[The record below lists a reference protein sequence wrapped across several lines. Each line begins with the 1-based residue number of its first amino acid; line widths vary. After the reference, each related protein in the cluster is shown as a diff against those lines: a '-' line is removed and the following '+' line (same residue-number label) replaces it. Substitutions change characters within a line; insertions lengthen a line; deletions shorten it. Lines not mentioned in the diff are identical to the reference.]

1 MTNKHPI
8 ETEELMAYL
17 DGELPADRA
26 TVAVAHLERCP
37 DCQAFAAEVRDVSRR
52 LMAWEVEAPAPHV
65 PAKIIAELEERERK
79 RQKPTTSSPIPR
91 TRLMTR
97 RWAWAGA
104 FAILCVVVGLM
115 VETPLY
121 KVQRMERATGLSV
134 PQTAARTKRVTE
146 SANAATGA
154 AADSNGLFHGLG
166 DHAKNSFSRNGQ
178 PLSDQQSKEFEKTVL
193 SAELQSP
200 ASMNLKNSAGPMI
213 IRTAGVTLTTN
224 DFDRARA
231 GLDEILKR
239 HRGYIGELNVSTP
252 TGSGRSFTATLRV
265 PGDQLDATISDLRK
279 LGRVESESQSGQE
292 VTAQYVDLEARL
304 ANARHTE
311 ERLTDL
317 LRQRTGKLSDVLA
330 FEKEIDRVRGEIEQM
345 EAERKNLRNQVEF
358 AAISATVSEE
368 FREQLQLPVSTSGRM
383 RNAAVDGYR
392 TMVEGVVGLVLFL
405 FSYGPS
411 LLLWG
416 GILFF
421 PARFA
426 WKKVQRRFAR

>member
-26 TVAVAHLERCP
+26 TVAVAHLERCA
-37 DCQAFAAEVRDVSRR
+37 DCQAFAAEVRDVSRQ
-52 LMAWEVEAPAPHV
+52 LMAWEVETPHSHIS
-65 PAKIIAELEERERK
+65 AKIVSELEERDRK
-79 RQKPTTSSPIPR
+79 PQTPTTSSPIPR
-91 TRLMTR
+91 SRVMTR

-104 FAILCVVVGLM
+104 FAILCVVVGLSM
-115 VETPLY
+115 RLASPNLMQMD
-121 KVQRMERATGLSV
+121 KLSRFSV
-134 PQTAARTKRVTE
+134 PQ
-146 SANAATGA
+146 GA
-154 AADSNGLFHGLG
+154 AKARRATEVTLTTPGAVADSNGLFHGLG
-166 DHAKNSFSRNGQ
+166 DHAENFSRDGE
-178 PLSDQQSKEFEKTVL
+178 PLSDQQSKVL
-193 SAELQSP
+193 GA
-200 ASMNLKNSAGPMI
+200 NAGPMI

-231 GLDEILKR
+231 ALDEILKR
-239 HRGYIGELNVSTP
+239 HHGYIGELNVSTP

-265 PGDQLDATISDLRK
+265 PGDQLDATITDLRK

-345 EAERKNLRNQVEF
+345 EAERKNLANQVEF
-358 AAISATVSEE
+358 ATISATVSEE
-368 FREQLQLPVSTSGRM
+368 YREQLQLPVSTSGRM
-383 RNAAVDGYR
+383 RNAAVEGYR
-392 TMVEGVVGLVLFL
+392 AMVEGVVGVVLFL

-421 PARFA
+421 PARFV
-426 WKKVQRRFAR
+426 WKKLRGLFD